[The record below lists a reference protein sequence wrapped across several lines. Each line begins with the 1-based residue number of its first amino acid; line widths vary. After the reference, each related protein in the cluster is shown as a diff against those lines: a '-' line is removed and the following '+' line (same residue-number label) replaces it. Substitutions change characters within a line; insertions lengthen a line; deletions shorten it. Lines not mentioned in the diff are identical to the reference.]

1 MNKNS
6 KIFVGLGHPAHFHL
20 FKHVITEYQE
30 RCIVLVSE
38 KDILIDLLNENQ
50 INYIKIS
57 NYGKNSRKIFK
68 FFKLMRSTWRVI
80 VEIRRHKPTLLI
92 GCLSQFAWAGWLFRK
107 KNLFFA
113 EDDFSY
119 TKLQGRIT
127 YPFVTKI
134 ITAKGVDVGPFQKKQ
149 ITYNSYQKLAY
160 LHKDIFNPLP
170 KKQLIAKYGLNE
182 NYFVVRL
189 VNLSAHHDT
198 NIAGICKTELEKII
212 NCLKSFGQIII
223 SSEST
228 LTSNLNN
235 YVLKPALNDM
245 HSLMFHARGVISDS
259 QSMTVESA
267 LLGTPNIRINDFKD
281 KINILN
287 ELEYSFGLTKSF
299 LPNEITEKDLMEFIN
314 SNKNDW
320 IKKKELMFTKKINP
334 LTKYFKIINHEIS

>member
-1 MNKNS
+1 M
-6 KIFVGLGHPAHFHL
+6 GHPAHFHL
-20 FKHVITEYQE
+20 FKNIIAEYKDQ
-30 RCIVLVSE
+30 CIVLVSE
-38 KDILIDLLNENQ
+38 KDILVDLLNENQ

-57 NYGKNSRKIFK
+57 NYGKNSDRVFK
-68 FFKLMRSTWRVI
+68 FFKLIRSTWKVI
-80 VEIRRHKPTLLI
+80 VQIRKQKPVILI

-134 ITAKGVDVGPFQKKQ
+134 ITAKGVDVGPFNKKQ

-160 LHKDIFNPLP
+160 LHKEIFKPLS
-170 KKQLIAKYGLNE
+170 KKQLMLKYNLKE
-182 NYFVVRL
+182 DYFIIRL

-198 NIAGICKTELEKII
+198 NIKGIQKQELDKILTYI
-212 NCLKSFGQIII
+212 KDLGQILI
-223 SSEST
+223 SSES
-228 LTSNLNN
+228 NLVSSWDD
-235 YVLKPALNDM
+235 YLFYPELNDM

-287 ELEYSFGLTKSF
+287 ELEYSYGLTKSF
-299 LPNEITEKDLMEFIN
+299 LPNEITEDDLMEFVK
-314 SNKNDW
+314 SNKNEW
-320 IKKKELMFTKKINP
+320 IKKKEFMFTKKINP
-334 LTKYFKIINHEIS
+334 LTRYYKIINHEIS